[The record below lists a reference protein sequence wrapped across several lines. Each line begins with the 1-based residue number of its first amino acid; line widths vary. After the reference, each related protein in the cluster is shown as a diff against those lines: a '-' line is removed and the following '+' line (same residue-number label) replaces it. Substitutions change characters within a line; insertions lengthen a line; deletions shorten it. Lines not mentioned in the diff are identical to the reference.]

1 MSNESRKRDYFWK
14 GAVAILIAVLC
25 VQTFFTYR
33 MMNSGKNGAA
43 VTVNREE
50 SIQLKPR
57 SISVSPNQA
66 GTQQVTK
73 APARQLA
80 LPPLPRVNL
89 NMNKVSG
96 VKPLPPQQVPQR
108 NQPQNQSMRSGMS
121 CMPSGMMSIRR
132 QNPFDMDMRAEM
144 AEMEAMMDS
153 MLADMGGHRAH
164 FPSFGQR
171 GNYSS
176 GPSVTVDKDQ
186 NYIVKLK
193 IPGLDKSEVKA
204 DVTGNILTVSGVKK
218 EEQTVSRNGG
228 NSYMSSYSSFQ
239 NSFSLPG
246 PAKSDGLKMNYE
258 GDTLTIRVPR
268 A

>member
-1 MSNESRKRDYFWK
+1 MSNERRNVDSFWK
-14 GAVAILIAVLC
+14 GAVVVLILLLC

-33 MMNSGKNGAA
+33 AMNPGTEVSPA
-43 VTVNREE
+43 VVNREE
-50 SIQLKPR
+50 SITLKPR
-57 SISVSPNQA
+57 SVTISPNQT
-66 GTQQVTK
+66 GVQQGAQ

-89 NMNKVSG
+89 NMNNVSG
-96 VKPLPPQQVPQR
+96 VKPAPPQQISQVSP
-108 NQPQNQSMRSGMS
+108 PQNQAMRSRMS
-121 CMPSGMMSIRR
+121 HMPSGMMSIRR

-144 AEMEAMMDS
+144 AEMEALMDS
-153 MLADMGGHRAH
+153 MLADMGGHRSH
-164 FPSFGQR
+164 FPSFGR
-171 GNYSS
+171 GVNHSS
-176 GPSVTVDKDQ
+176 APSVSVDKDQ

-204 DVTGNILTVSGVKK
+204 DVTGNILTVSGVRK
-218 EEQTVSRNGG
+218 EEQTASRNGS

-246 PAKSDGLKMNYE
+246 PAKSDGLKMNYK
-258 GDTLTIRVPR
+258 GDTLTIKVPR